1 MEETQDPSLRRKWR
15 PGKGLLRCLL
25 VVITAI
31 GLSRS
36 AADRVDAQDGAVD
49 LALVLAIDCSYS
61 VDMAEFH
68 LQITGTAEAFRLPEI
83 HAAIASGTHRRI
95 AVSVVQWSDMEH
107 QQLVVP
113 WTIVSGPSSAEAL
126 AQAIETLPRSLA
138 EGGTSIAHALVY
150 GAQLISSLPY
160 PADRL
165 VIDIAAD
172 GRNNNGG
179 DPRPVRDAV
188 VAQGMT
194 INGLAILNEVP
205 TLDKYFERYITGG
218 PANFVIVANDYSAY
232 AAAIYRKLLREIIG
246 PRVS

>member
-1 MEETQDPSLRRKWR
+1 MRWFWR
-15 PGKGLLRCLL
+15 GHATTLFLLAGLLS
-25 VVITAI
+25 AI
-31 GLSRS
+31 GLFRG
-36 AADRVDAQDGAVD
+36 DVVRVEAQSVGAVD

-61 VDMAEFH
+61 VDMAEFQ
-68 LQITGTAEAFRLPEI
+68 LQINGMAEAFRRPEI
-83 HAAIASGTHRRI
+83 HEAIAGGPYGRI

-107 QQLVVP
+107 QALVIP
-113 WTIVSGPSSAEAL
+113 WAIVSGADSAEQL
-126 AQAIETLPRSLA
+126 AQFIEVLPRSLA
-138 EGGTSIAHALVY
+138 EGGTSIGHAIRY
-150 GAQLISSLPY
+150 SAQLLNNAPFL
-160 PADRL
+160 AERQ

-194 INGLAILNEVP
+194 INGLSILNEVP

-232 AAAIYRKLLREIIG
+232 SAAIFRKLMREIVG
-246 PRVS
+246 PQVS